1 MKKVLLFLSLLLVG
15 CSAHKDNALIM
26 KNAKVLEIESDYLSV
41 QTFDEGASY
50 QKIMILISEYTKIDG
65 DLSSLQV
72 GDEIDIVADV
82 KVMRS
87 FPPKVNAFQIT
98 I

>member
-15 CSAHKDNALIM
+15 CSAQKDNALIM
-26 KNAKVLEIESDYLSV
+26 KNAKVLEIESDYLLV

-82 KVMRS
+82 KDMRS

>member
-15 CSAHKDNALIM
+15 CSAQKDNALIM
-26 KNAKVLEIESDYLSV
+26 KNAKVLEIESDYLLV

-65 DLSSLQV
+65 DLSS
-72 GDEIDIVADV
+72 I
-82 KVMRS
+82 S
-87 FPPKVNAFQIT
+87 
-98 I
+98 